1 MTERV
6 RLFMPHIK
14 TKRDLAEVNN
24 NNNNNSNINKAKCSD
39 AHRLLR
45 RGSRGRV
52 TTGGDAA
59 IVDWVDVWLPGATG
73 STSQRGV
80 LATSWSLNGVCQYVQ
95 GLIKERK
102 NRAQC

>member
-24 NNNNNSNINKAKCSD
+24 NNNNNSNVNKAKCSD

-52 TTGGDAA
+52 TTGG
-59 IVDWVDVWLPGATG
+59 VVVHLP
-73 STSQRGV
+73 
-80 LATSWSLNGVCQYVQ
+80 
-95 GLIKERK
+95 RK
-102 NRAQC
+102 QKVNAQ